1 MPSCMA
7 IADAASKIAPE
18 RKTKRI
24 SCPPVIRRRLAQ
36 PPQARVGRIIAASAS
51 GEHGGGLN
59 VRLTTV
65 LSIASRRRR
74 GRVDEA
80 LERIRR
86 GEKRREKASGS
97 RAGGFQEAIDKV
109 DGGLRVVPGGLGDGG
124 AVSGGGG
131 GGARRPRA
139 LGQPVEGVAEAYP
152 RRPRHLQD
160 TGAAIFV
167 RRGENLRCPQ
177 FAGGESKREEIT
189 QSHTMA
195 FHY

>member
-1 MPSCMA
+1 
-7 IADAASKIAPE
+7 
-18 RKTKRI
+18 
-24 SCPPVIRRRLAQ
+24 
-36 PPQARVGRIIAASAS
+36 VGRIIAASAS
-51 GEHGGGLN
+51 GEHGGGLK

-74 GRVDEA
+74 GRVVDA

-86 GEKRREKASGS
+86 GERRRGDRKHQDHELEDFKKRST
-97 RAGGFQEAIDKV
+97 KV

-124 AVSGGGG
+124 AVCGGG

-177 FAGGESKREEIT
+177 FAGGEDADHTCTIT
-189 QSHTMA
+189 SSSSSSTASSNPGGELPGSPLSVALAPACNMISWRVLRNRRT
-195 FHY
+195 FR